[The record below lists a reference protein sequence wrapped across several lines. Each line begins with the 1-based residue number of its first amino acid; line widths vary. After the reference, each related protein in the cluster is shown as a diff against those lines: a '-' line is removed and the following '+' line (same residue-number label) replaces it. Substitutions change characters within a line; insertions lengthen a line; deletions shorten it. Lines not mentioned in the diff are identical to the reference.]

1 MDLVKRPEV
10 CRILV
15 ADGEIGYAGLEGVS
29 DFAFWIIDVFRN
41 VFLHK
46 KFFFDGFRQK
56 YLAADSD
63 SDCRFDR
70 YRSDDMV
77 VGQISSAF
85 GRCVCDS
92 FRVILV
98 TAEISEIF
106 QPKFFARQLSRG
118 LIFTVLLGIL

>member
-1 MDLVKRPEV
+1 MDLAERPEV

-15 ADGEIGYAGLEGVS
+15 ADGEIWYAGLEGVS

-70 YRSDDMV
+70 YRRDDLV
-77 VGQISSAF
+77 LGQISGAA
-85 GRCVCDS
+85 GGCVYYT

-98 TAEISEIF
+98 TE
-106 QPKFFARQLSRG
+106 
-118 LIFTVLLGIL
+118 

>member
-1 MDLVKRPEV
+1 MGLVKCLEV
-10 CRILV
+10 CRVLV
-15 ADGEIGYAGLEGVS
+15 ADGKIGYAGLEGVS
-29 DFAFWIIDVFRN
+29 DFAFWIVDVIGN

-63 SDCRFDR
+63 SDCRFDH

-85 GRCVCDS
+85 GRCVYYS

-98 TAEISEIF
+98 TE
-106 QPKFFARQLSRG
+106 
-118 LIFTVLLGIL
+118 